1 MDTDVAAQLQALLD
15 GPYADVRQQTRRL
28 LIDLGLE
35 KAGGLDRDTYR
46 DLVLQ
51 WCRELAQA
59 GAGARS
65 FPAGYGGQDDDGAA
79 IAGFQ
84 TRSPAD

>member
-46 DLVLQ
+46 DLV
-51 WCRELAQA
+51 R
-59 GAGARS
+59 
-65 FPAGYGGQDDDGAA
+65 
-79 IAGFQ
+79 FQ
-84 TRSPAD
+84 PGMGRPQGDRD